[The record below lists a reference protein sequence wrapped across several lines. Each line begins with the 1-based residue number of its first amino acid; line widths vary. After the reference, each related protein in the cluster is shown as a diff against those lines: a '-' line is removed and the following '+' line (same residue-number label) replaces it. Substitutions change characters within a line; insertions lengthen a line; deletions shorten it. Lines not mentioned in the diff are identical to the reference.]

1 MAKLQKGEPLKL
13 ELYGD
18 SIARG
23 AQASGYAGLKLS
35 PFVPIWGEMVKL
47 GLEER
52 FGSEVTFINPSQG
65 GKCTDWGIENVESL
79 VSAQKPDLVIIA
91 FGMND
96 GNHSFSVDTY
106 INNIKA
112 MMASVRQANPDAEF
126 ILTATMLPNQYVGTA
141 YKNQPLYEEPLSQLA
156 GEGVAFLNMT
166 QTHRDLLRYKRF
178 VDMTGDNMYH
188 PNDFLVRWYAQ
199 EALKLFYE

>member
-1 MAKLQKGEPLKL
+1 M
-13 ELYGD
+13 
-18 SIARG
+18 
-23 AQASGYAGLKLS
+23 
-35 PFVPIWGEMVKL
+35 
-47 GLEER
+47 
-52 FGSEVTFINPSQG
+52 
-65 GKCTDWGIENVESL
+65 
-79 VSAQKPDLVIIA
+79 
-91 FGMND
+91 
-96 GNHSFSVDTY
+96 
-106 INNIKA
+106 
-112 MMASVRQANPDAEF
+112 EF